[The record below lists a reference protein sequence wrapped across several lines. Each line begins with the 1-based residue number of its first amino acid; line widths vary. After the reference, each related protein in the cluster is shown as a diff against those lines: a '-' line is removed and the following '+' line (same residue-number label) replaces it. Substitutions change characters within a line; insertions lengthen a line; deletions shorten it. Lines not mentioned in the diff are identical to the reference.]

1 MKNFRLFREF
11 IARPEKSRAFEK
23 SREGREKTLPGEV
36 KRNDARR

>member
-23 SREGREKTLPGEV
+23 SREGRKKTLSGEV
-36 KRNDARR
+36 EQ